1 MREWIGPEDP
11 EGEARGFTE
20 AAAKS
25 GRGALL
31 VLYDIPHRDCGQYSR
46 GRAADGA
53 ACRTWLAGVAR
64 GIGDRAATVI
74 LEPDALLPLVDGCTS
89 EEFQEE
95 CYDLLAGAVTS
106 LAALKNTRVQLDAG
120 NAGWALGETRPR
132 TGRKSWA
139 GWSRPVQ
146 WSGWS
151 SQSSRT
157 SESGGAAPSMSAAR
171 IRCGSCESGER

>member
-1 MREWIGPEDP
+1 MGEWIGTENP

-20 AAAKS
+20 AAAMS
-25 GRGALL
+25 GRGDLL
-31 VLYDIPHRDCGQYSR
+31 VLCDIPHRDCGQYSR

-53 ACRTWLAGVAR
+53 ACRTWLAGVAC

-74 LEPDALLPLVDGCTS
+74 LEPDALLPLVDGCTP

-120 NAGWALGETRPR
+120 NAGRALGETPTTHGQEVVGGVVAPGPVVRLEQPEQQDER
-132 TGRKSWA
+132 ERRGRA
-139 GWSRPVQ
+139 QHERGAYPV
-146 WSGWS
+146 
-151 SQSSRT
+151 RLL
-157 SESGGAAPSMSAAR
+157 R
-171 IRCGSCESGER
+171 ER